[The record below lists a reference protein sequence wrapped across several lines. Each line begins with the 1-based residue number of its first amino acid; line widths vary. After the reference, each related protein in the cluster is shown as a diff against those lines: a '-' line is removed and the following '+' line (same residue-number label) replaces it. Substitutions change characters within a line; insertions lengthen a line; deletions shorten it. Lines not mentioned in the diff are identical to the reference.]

1 MDFSKLPA
9 ILTPDLGLLFWML
22 LAFAVVFFVLAK
34 YGFPAI
40 VNMVDERKKYID
52 ESLQKAHEASER
64 LENIKQE
71 GEAILQE
78 ARDRQAQILKEAAE
92 TRDAIVE
99 QAQQKAR
106 EEGAR
111 LLGDAKVAIEQ
122 EKRAAIADIRQ
133 QVAQLSVEIAEK
145 VLRQNLKDDKAQM
158 DLIDRML
165 DEVSTEMQQLAK
177 SYIEVPQLRFTI
189 DNPMLSKD
197 KKEALL
203 LTAVGSKPSA
213 LTKAFIQLVLKEDR
227 EGVMQFIANSYVTL
241 YRQQKNVIRGRLI
254 TAAQVS
260 PATEQ
265 KMRQM
270 VESKTNG
277 TVEFETEVNPD
288 IIGGFIL
295 EYDTYRMDASVKAK
309 LNSILTTLKK

>member
-40 VNMVDERKKYID
+40 TGMVEERKKYID
-52 ESLQKAHEASER
+52 ESLKKAHEASER

-111 LLGDAKVAIEQ
+111 LLGDAKTAIEQ
-122 EKRAAIADIRQ
+122 EWSR
-133 QVAQLSVEIAEK
+133 LSRRHV
-145 VLRQNLKDDKAQM
+145 RKA
-158 DLIDRML
+158 
-165 DEVSTEMQQLAK
+165 
-177 SYIEVPQLRFTI
+177 
-189 DNPMLSKD
+189 
-197 KKEALL
+197 
-203 LTAVGSKPSA
+203 
-213 LTKAFIQLVLKEDR
+213 LVFL
-227 EGVMQFIANSYVTL
+227 VTL
-241 YRQQKNVIRGRLI
+241 RPPSNRRSGLPSPTSVSKLLPSVWRL
-254 TAAQVS
+254 
-260 PATEQ
+260 P
-265 KMRQM
+265 R
-270 VESKTNG
+270 
-277 TVEFETEVNPD
+277 
-288 IIGGFIL
+288 
-295 EYDTYRMDASVKAK
+295 RCSVR
-309 LNSILTTLKK
+309 I

>member
-40 VNMVDERKKYID
+40 TGMVEERKKYID
-52 ESLQKAHEASER
+52 ESLKKAHEASER

-111 LLGDAKVAIEQ
+111 LLGDAKTAIEQELGDAKTAIEQ

-133 QVAQLSVEIAEK
+133 QVAALSVEIAEK

-158 DLIDRML
+158 DLIERML
-165 DEVSTEMQQLAK
+165 DEVST
-177 SYIEVPQLRFTI
+177 
-189 DNPMLSKD
+189 D
-197 KKEALL
+197 K
-203 LTAVGSKPSA
+203 
-213 LTKAFIQLVLKEDR
+213 
-227 EGVMQFIANSYVTL
+227 
-241 YRQQKNVIRGRLI
+241 
-254 TAAQVS
+254 
-260 PATEQ
+260 
-265 KMRQM
+265 
-270 VESKTNG
+270 
-277 TVEFETEVNPD
+277 
-288 IIGGFIL
+288 
-295 EYDTYRMDASVKAK
+295 
-309 LNSILTTLKK
+309 